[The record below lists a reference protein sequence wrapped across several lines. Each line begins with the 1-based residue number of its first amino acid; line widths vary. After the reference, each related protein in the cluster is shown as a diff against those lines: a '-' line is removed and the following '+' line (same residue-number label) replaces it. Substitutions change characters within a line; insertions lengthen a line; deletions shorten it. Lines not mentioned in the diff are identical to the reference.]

1 MSYTQS
7 DINHAL
13 QIVMNAINTGRDPT
27 DTAGMDSDDEAW
39 YQEKEG
45 KDIDSL
51 IIHLYKQIR
60 ESKKTR
66 KTNSKSKR
74 KNKSKSK
81 RKNKS
86 KSKRKNKYKSKR
98 KNKSKSKLFNS
109 RKARKSKRKNK

>member
-45 KDIDSL
+45 QDIDSL

-86 KSKRKNKYKSKR
+86 KSK
-98 KNKSKSKLFNS
+98 LFNS

>member
-86 KSKRKNKYKSKR
+86 KSK
-98 KNKSKSKLFNS
+98 LFNS
-109 RKARKSKRKNK
+109 REARKSKRKNK